1 MLGIKESGKKS
12 TRWPHKPT
20 NTGADLA
27 CFFAHMLDACFF
39 FASMNK
45 MELIA
50 AIIYPIDSPAS
61 IVAARWW
68 ALQLC
73 LPI

>member
-1 MLGIKESGKKS
+1 
-12 TRWPHKPT
+12 
-20 NTGADLA
+20 
-27 CFFAHMLDACFF
+27 
-39 FASMNK
+39 MNK

-61 IVAARWW
+61 IVAARWG